1 MLLHFTLD
9 EHGFRCEDAP
19 AIAAAS
25 TINYIKCHFDF
36 RDEAWK
42 SLDAVVAIFKSA
54 TYNVVAEVLLDSNND
69 CFIEPN
75 IYKRGGNIQ
84 VKLVGD
90 KYISDSV
97 HSTTHVSA
105 ISEFYIKENVITPTV
120 TPSKY
125 DVFVAELEIAQNAVN
140 AAISDIYQKAADGEF
155 DGADGVG
162 IASVSYNADGTVNVT
177 LTDGTTFTSEYSM
190 KGAKGDAGETG
201 VGISNVLY
209 GQDGTLTITMSD
221 GTIYTSEYSMK
232 GPKGDQGNTGESGE
246 KGDPGFSPIANV
258 SRSGNTVT
266 ISITDVNGTTTADVL
281 DGEKGDKGDTGD
293 TGATGN
299 GIVSITK
306 TGTVGLIDTYTITYT
321 NGATDTFQVKNGEN
335 GSGSVSDVWVD
346 DVSVVSGGIAR
357 ITSPTASVA
366 LSVVTFTLNENDGTA
381 TADKTVAQLYQD
393 WLAGKAIIG
402 AVLTHSADVRDAI
415 YCSLVE
421 VYTESNYISL
431 RFEISGPYIDGTNL
445 GLHVLKLDFDNN
457 GNGDTATYELHD
469 YSLVQ
474 TTRTI
479 NGKALSSNITLSASD
494 VDALPASTSI
504 PSALSDLTNDMALSD
519 FTNDVGYL
527 TSYTETD
534 PTVPAWAKAASKPS
548 YTAAEVGAQPI
559 LVSGTNIKT
568 VTGTSLLGSGDLLPS
583 AVGYTTVIPT
593 AANTT
598 GLKFVLCDSEPSTK
612 YDGWVYLIKES

>member
-90 KYISDSV
+90 KYISDGV

-162 IASVSYNADGTVNVT
+162 ITSVSYNADGTVNIT

-232 GPKGDQGNTGESGE
+232 GPKGDQGNTGEPGE

-266 ISITDVNGTTTADVL
+266 ISITDANGTTTADVL
-281 DGEKGDKGDTGD
+281 DGAKGDKGATGD

-306 TGTVGLIDTYTITYT
+306 TGTAGLIDTYTITYT
-321 NGATDTFQVKNGEN
+321 NGATDTFRVKNGEN

-346 DVSVVSGGIAR
+346 GISVLDGDTAKIDLSGKADIADLATVATSGSYNDLANKPTIPSAVTESTVSGWGFTKNTGTYSKPSGGIPK
-357 ITSPTASVA
+357 TD
-366 LSVVTFTLNENDGTA
+366 LA
-381 TADKTVAQLYQD
+381 TAVQASLE
-393 WLAGKAIIG
+393 KA
-402 AVLTHSADVRDAI
+402 
-415 YCSLVE
+415 
-421 VYTESNYISL
+421 
-431 RFEISGPYIDGTNL
+431 
-445 GLHVLKLDFDNN
+445 
-457 GNGDTATYELHD
+457 DTAL
-469 YSLVQ
+469 Q
-474 TTRTI
+474 
-479 NGKALSSNITLSASD
+479 
-494 VDALPASTSI
+494 
-504 PSALSDLTNDMALSD
+504 
-519 FTNDVGYL
+519 
-527 TSYTETD
+527 SYTETD
-534 PTVPAWAKAASKPS
+534 PTVPAWAKAANKPT
-548 YTAAEVGAQPI
+548 YTASEVGAQPT

-568 VTGTSLLGSGDLLPS
+568 VTGSSLLGPGDLLPS